1 MIISTLSYCTWMS
14 TILGSMFWRRTRK
27 IAIRCSPL
35 FKNERLHQQIHFLK
49 EIDDLKQ
56 ILRQTVL
63 IEGHR
68 QENDAEHSWHLA
80 MLVIILSE
88 YANDVSINLFRTLKM
103 VLIHDLVEIDAGDT
117 FCYDDQA
124 RIGKVERE
132 REAAHRIFSI
142 LPDEMTKDYIDLWEE
157 FEAMKTPEAQFAASV
172 DRLQPLL
179 LNLYS
184 EGYAWKK
191 HRIKKSQVIE
201 RNHHIAKGSKIL
213 WEFAQKLI
221 DEAVNRGYIIDA

>member
-1 MIISTLSYCTWMS
+1 
-14 TILGSMFWRRTRK
+14 MF
-27 IAIRCSPL
+27 S
-35 FKNERLHQQIHFLK
+35 NERLQQQIQFLR

-63 IEGHR
+63 IKDRR

-80 MLVIILSE
+80 MLVMTLSE
-88 YANDVSINLFRTLKM
+88 YSNNPSFDLVKTLKM

-117 FCYDDQA
+117 FCYDDHD
-124 RIGKVERE
+124 RSEKTERE
-132 REAAHRIFSI
+132 RIAAHRIFSI
-142 LPDEMTKDYIDLWEE
+142 LPSEQAHEFVNLWEE
-157 FEAMKTPEAQFAASV
+157 FEAMITPESQFAAAV

-191 HRIKKSQVIE
+191 HGIKKSQVIE
-201 RNHHIAKGSKIL
+201 RNHHIAAGSKTL
-213 WEFAQKLI
+213 WEFAQNLI
-221 DEAVNRGYIIDA
+221 DEAVRRGYLIDE

>member
-1 MIISTLSYCTWMS
+1 MIE
-14 TILGSMFWRRTRK
+14 
-27 IAIRCSPL
+27 
-35 FKNERLHQQIHFLK
+35 NERLSQQIHFLK

-63 IEGHR
+63 IKDKR

-80 MLVIILSE
+80 MLVMVLSE
-88 YANDVSINLFRTLKM
+88 YSNDSSIDLLRTLKM

-117 FCYDDQA
+117 FCYDEEG
-124 RIGKVERE
+124 REGKVERE

-142 LPDEMTKDYIDLWEE
+142 LPSEMTQEYIDLWEE
-157 FEAMKTPEAQFAASV
+157 FEAMETPEAQFAASV

-191 HRIKKSQVIE
+191 HGIKKSQVIE
-201 RNHHIAKGSKIL
+201 RNHHIAKGSLVL
-213 WEFAQKLI
+213 WEFAQNLI
-221 DEAVNRGYIIDA
+221 DEAVSRGYLIDE

>member
-1 MIISTLSYCTWMS
+1 
-14 TILGSMFWRRTRK
+14 
-27 IAIRCSPL
+27 L
-35 FKNERLHQQIHFLK
+35 FTNERLRQQISFLK
-49 EIDDLKQ
+49 EIDNLKQ
-56 ILRQTVL
+56 VLRQTVL
-63 IEGHR
+63 IKDQR

-80 MLVIILSE
+80 MLVLVLSE
-88 YANDVSINLFRTLKM
+88 YSNDSAIDLLRTVKM
-103 VLIHDLVEIDAGDT
+103 TLIHDLVEIDAGDT

-124 RIGKVERE
+124 RKGKVERE

-142 LPDEMTKDYIDLWEE
+142 LPDKMSKEYINLWEE
-157 FEAMKTPEAQFAASV
+157 FEAMESSEAKFAAAV

-191 HRIKKSQVIE
+191 HGIKKSQVIE

-213 WEFAQKLI
+213 WEFAQNLI
-221 DEAVNRGYIIDA
+221 DEAVNKGYLIDA

>member
-1 MIISTLSYCTWMS
+1 LIES
-14 TILGSMFWRRTRK
+14 
-27 IAIRCSPL
+27 
-35 FKNERLHQQIHFLK
+35 ERLRQQIQFLK

-63 IEGHR
+63 IKDKR

-80 MLVIILSE
+80 MLVMVLSE
-88 YANDVSINLFRTLKM
+88 YSNDSSIDLLRTLKM

-117 FCYDDQA
+117 FCYDEQG
-124 RIGKVERE
+124 RGGKVERE
-132 REAAHRIFSI
+132 REAARRIFSI
-142 LPDEMTKDYIDLWEE
+142 LPSEMMQEYIDLWEE
-157 FEAMKTPEAQFAASV
+157 FEAMETPEAQFAASV

-191 HRIKKSQVIE
+191 HGIKKSQVIE

-213 WEFAQKLI
+213 WEFAENLIEESVNKGYLI
-221 DEAVNRGYIIDA
+221 DG

>member
-1 MIISTLSYCTWMS
+1 MIEN
-14 TILGSMFWRRTRK
+14 K
-27 IAIRCSPL
+27 
-35 FKNERLHQQIHFLK
+35 RLHKQIQFLR
-49 EIDDLKQ
+49 EIDNLKQ

-63 IEGHR
+63 IEDKR

-88 YANDVSINLFRTLKM
+88 YSNDSSIDLLRTLKM

-117 FCYDDQA
+117 FCYDEQG
-124 RIGKVERE
+124 REGKVDRE

-142 LPDEMTKDYIDLWEE
+142 LPPEMNQEYIDLWEE
-157 FEAMKTPEAQFAASV
+157 FEAMETPEAQFAASV

-191 HRIKKSQVIE
+191 HGITKSQVIE
-201 RNHHIAKGSKIL
+201 RNHHIAKGSTVL
-213 WEFAQKLI
+213 WEFAQNLI
-221 DEAVNRGYIIDA
+221 DEAVKRGYLIDA

>member
-1 MIISTLSYCTWMS
+1 MYTS
-14 TILGSMFWRRTRK
+14 
-27 IAIRCSPL
+27 
-35 FKNERLHQQIHFLK
+35 ERLRQQIHFLR
-49 EIDDLKQ
+49 EIDNLKQ

-63 IEGHR
+63 IKDQR

-80 MLVIILSE
+80 MLVMVLSE
-88 YANDVSINLFRTLKM
+88 YSNVSSINLLRTLKM

-117 FCYDDQA
+117 FCYDEQG
-124 RIGKVERE
+124 REGKVERE

-142 LPDEMTKDYIDLWEE
+142 LPSEITQEYIDLWEE
-157 FEAMKTPEAQFAASV
+157 FEAMETPEAQFAASV

-191 HRIKKSQVIE
+191 HGIKKSQ
-201 RNHHIAKGSKIL
+201 
-213 WEFAQKLI
+213 
-221 DEAVNRGYIIDA
+221 EATLSTSRWASG

>member
-1 MIISTLSYCTWMS
+1 
-14 TILGSMFWRRTRK
+14 MF
-27 IAIRCSPL
+27 L
-35 FKNERLHQQIHFLK
+35 NERLRQQIQFLS

-63 IEGHR
+63 TKDKR

-80 MLVIILSE
+80 MLVMTLSE
-88 YANDVSINLFRTLKM
+88 YSNDSSIDLLRTLKM

-117 FCYDDQA
+117 FCYDDQG
-124 RIGKVERE
+124 REGKTARE

-142 LPDEMTKDYIDLWEE
+142 LPSEQAQGYTNLWEE
-157 FEAMKTPEAQFAASV
+157 FEAMETPEAQFAAAV

-191 HRIKKSQVIE
+191 HGIKKSQVIE
-201 RNHHIAKGSKIL
+201 RNHHIAKGSTTL
-213 WEFAQKLI
+213 WEFAQNLI
-221 DEAVNRGYIIDA
+221 NEAVDRGYLLDE